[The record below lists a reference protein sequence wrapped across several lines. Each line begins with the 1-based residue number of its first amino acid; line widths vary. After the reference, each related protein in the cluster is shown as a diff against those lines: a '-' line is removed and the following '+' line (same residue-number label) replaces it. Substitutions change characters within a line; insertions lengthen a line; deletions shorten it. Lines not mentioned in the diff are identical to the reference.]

1 MVVVVDRSCK
11 VVALMKE
18 ESGSSGRSK
27 LQGGSSAYSYMTTRT
42 EGYVNNCGRHM
53 HSINSISSR

>member
-1 MVVVVDRSCK
+1 MVVVVDRSCR

-27 LQGGSSAYSYMTTRT
+27 LQGGSPY
-42 EGYVNNCGRHM
+42 EGGEW
-53 HSINSISSR
+53 